1 MMLETL
7 MKVNEWWETKEI
19 PKELVPET
27 KRNVFSEIVDMMDD
41 RRIIAIVGPRRTGKT
56 TTMFQLMDMLIKEKR
71 VNPKNILFFSCD
83 DVDLRGR
90 EDLIGE
96 AIRLYF
102 EEFLKLD
109 YRAEKCYIFIDEIHW
124 IKDWQL
130 WLKKFYDLKYNIK
143 FIISGSSAAKIKKE
157 QRESLAGRIMEFTV
171 FPMTFSEFLGFCGIK
186 IDKIPLDQITYEKLK
201 AVREEL
207 GPKRVLEIKKLLDE
221 YLIVGGL
228 PEWFETKNLVKW
240 QKKLR
245 EDVIKRV
252 VYDDIATLYGV
263 KNTSKIEAL
272 LMLISSLQSRIY
284 SYNSIAST
292 LKIDNETAAQYI
304 SYLKES
310 FILFELRNY
319 AASKEKQ
326 LRKNYK
332 YVIFD
337 SGIRNS
343 LERINDLRKGDTGYI
358 LESAVGQHF
367 VWNTDME
374 PTEVFYWREKEL
386 EVDFI
391 VKGKN
396 IIPIEVKYQ
405 SNISARDL
413 NGLTRFMESFRI
425 TRGVLVTKEL
435 FEKRDVDGK
444 EILLIPAWFFLLF
457 WNFTSASGEASE

>member
-1 MMLETL
+1 MLDTL
-7 MKVNEWWETKEI
+7 VKINEWWETKEI

-27 KRNVFSEIVDMMDD
+27 KRNAFREIVDMIDD

-56 TTMFQLMDMLIKEKR
+56 TTMFQIMDMLIREKR
-71 VNPKNILFFSCD
+71 INPKNILFFSCD
-83 DVDLRGR
+83 DVDLR
-90 EDLIGE
+90 ETKDLIGE
-96 AIRLYF
+96 AIKLYF
-102 EEFLKLD
+102 EDFRKQD

-157 QRESLAGRIMEFTV
+157 QRESLAGRIVEFTI
-171 FPMTFSEFLGFCGIK
+171 FPMTFSEFLGFNGLNLN
-186 IDKIPLDQITYEKLK
+186 IDIIPLNQMTSEKLK
-201 AVREEL
+201 AVKEIL
-207 GPKRVLEIKKLLDE
+207 GPKSVLEIKRLLDD

-228 PEWFETKNLVKW
+228 PEWFETRNIEKW

-252 VYDDIATLYGV
+252 IYDDIATLYGV
-263 KNTSKIEAL
+263 KNTLKIEAL
-272 LMLISSLQSRIY
+272 LRLISSLQSRIY
-284 SYNSIAST
+284 SYNSIADT

-310 FILFELRNY
+310 FILFEMFNY

-343 LERINDLRKGDTGYI
+343 LERIKNLRKGDTGYI
-358 LESAVGQHF
+358 LESAVQRHF
-367 VWNTDME
+367 LWNAE
-374 PTEVFYWREKEL
+374 KESIEVFYWREKEF
-386 EVDFI
+386 EVDII
-391 VKGKN
+391 VKGMN

-405 SNISARDL
+405 SNISAKDL
-413 NGLTRFMESFRI
+413 AGLTKFMGAYKI
-425 TRGVLVTKEL
+425 ARGIVITKEML
-435 FEKRDVDGK
+435 EKRDIGGM
-444 EILLIPAWFFLLF
+444 EILLIPVWLFLLF
-457 WNFTSASGEASE
+457 

>member
-1 MMLETL
+1 MLETL

-27 KRNVFSEIVDMMDD
+27 KRNVFREIVDMVDD
-41 RRIIAIVGPRRTGKT
+41 RRIIAIIGPRRTGKT
-56 TTMFQLMDMLIKEKR
+56 TTMFQLMDMLIRERKI
-71 VNPKNILFFSCD
+71 NPKNILFFSCD
-83 DVDLRGR
+83 DVDLR
-90 EDLIGE
+90 ETKDLIGE

-130 WLKKFYDLKYNIK
+130 WLKKFYDLKYKIK

-157 QRESLAGRIMEFTV
+157 QRESLAGRIVEFTI
-171 FPMTFSEFLGFCGIK
+171 FPMTFSEFLEFSGVK
-186 IDKIPLDQITYEKLK
+186 LDKNPLNQISYGKLK
-201 AVREEL
+201 AVREKL
-207 GPKRVLEIKKLLDE
+207 GPKHVLQIKKLLDE

-252 VYDDIATLYGV
+252 IYDDIATLYGV

-272 LMLISSLQSRIY
+272 LRLISSLQSHIY

-292 LKIDNETAAQYI
+292 LKIDNEVAAQYI

-310 FILFELRNY
+310 FILFELLNY

-358 LESAVGQHF
+358 LESSILQHF
-367 VWNTDME
+367 LWNTEKE
-374 PTEVFYWREKEL
+374 PIEVFYWREKEL
-386 EVDFI
+386 EVDII
-391 VKGKN
+391 VKGMN

-405 SNISARDL
+405 SQISARDL
-413 NGLTRFMESFRI
+413 AGLIRFIKSYK
-425 TRGVLVTKEL
+425 TARGIVVTKDVL
-435 FEKRDVDGK
+435 EKRDIDGM
-444 EILLIPAWFFLLF
+444 EILLIPTWLFLLF
-457 WNFTSASGEASE
+457 WDFASTRLP